1 MRVLLGLSLVLM
13 AGCSTLGLD
22 PEKCA
27 SNAQCR
33 SHFGALSVC
42 GADGFCAPAQPPV
55 RCDRSEPADL
65 LDDLMTPRDTILLAT
80 AFDRSLETQR
90 ARERSV
96 ELAVRQA
103 NEVGGVAG
111 RPVSALFCDI
121 SEDPAWDALTREE
134 AAVQISSQLANE
146 LGILAIIGPSS
157 STDVLSAFAAISG
170 SDTLMISPSATSPA
184 LSGVDTASP
193 SDDEPGL
200 LWRTAPPD
208 SLQGTVIAQD
218 VESRG
223 ITSVAVIH
231 QTGAYGTELAS
242 VFVEAFTGDDMLL
255 PFNDAADLST
265 AMSDASESSA
275 EEVLF
280 ISSQSSE
287 VVAFLTGAAA
297 DAGFADKSFFLTDA
311 AANAD
316 VLEGASAAS
325 ALFPRVRGTRP
336 SVPDG
341 FIYELFV
348 ASYDLAFEDD
358 VTRFSFTAQSYDAAW
373 LALYGVAW
381 ASFNEPE
388 VRGTTIARGLR
399 RISQGTP
406 FGIRASTL
414 APIVQTMREG
424 MSVDVEGASGEL
436 DYDPLTEE
444 TSSPTDVWVISA
456 DGTRIEVL
464 ETI

>member
-1 MRVLLGLSLVLM
+1 MRALLPISLMLM
-13 AGCSTLGLD
+13 AGCSTLGLNPD
-22 PEKCA
+22 ECT
-27 SNAQCR
+27 SNAECR

-42 GADGFCAPAQPPV
+42 GGDGFCAPAAPPR

-65 LDDLMTPRDTILLAT
+65 LDDLVTSGDSILLAT

-96 ELAVRQA
+96 ELAVHQA

-111 RPVSALFCDI
+111 HRVSVLFCDI
-121 SEDPAWDALTREE
+121 SEDPAWDALSRED
-134 AAVQISSQLANE
+134 AAVRISSQLADE
-146 LGILAIIGPSS
+146 LGVLAIIGPSS
-157 STDVLSAFAAISG
+157 STDVLSAFAAIAG

-184 LSGVDTASP
+184 LSGVDTVSP
-193 SDDEPGL
+193 TDDAPGL

-208 SLQGTVIAQD
+208 SLQGTVIARD

-231 QTGAYGTELAS
+231 QTGAYGLELAS
-242 VFVEAFTGDDMLL
+242 VFVDTFTGDDMLL
-255 PFNDAADLST
+255 PFNDAADLPS
-265 AMSDASESSA
+265 AMSRAAESSA

-287 VVAFLTGAAA
+287 VVAFLTGAAG
-297 DAGFADKSFFLTDA
+297 DTGFDDKSFFLTDA

-316 VLEGASAAS
+316 VLEGARAAS
-325 ALFPRVRGTRP
+325 TLFPRIRGTRP
-336 SVPDG
+336 AVPDG

-388 VRGTTIARGLR
+388 VRGTTMARGLR
-399 RISQGTP
+399 RISEGAS

-436 DYDPLTEE
+436 DYDPATEE
-444 TSSPTDVWVISA
+444 TSSPIDVWVISA